1 MTTAAKPTGK
11 QGSTHGSSPTGWGMK
26 VTCQQDSLHKGLQTV
41 GKAVANKTTL
51 PVLNNILISTDGG
64 RLKLAATNLEVGITN
79 WIGCQVEQEGAIT
92 VPARLLLDFVSSL
105 PNDKVTMT
113 LDEKTRTLN
122 IKCARHEANI
132 KGISS
137 DEFPSIPEV
146 TEKPLAKV
154 PAPLLKEMINQVAFA
169 ASSDDSRPVLAG
181 VYVQIEGSELTMAA
195 ADGFRLARR
204 VTTLDTPTGSP
215 VKLIIPARSMV
226 ELARALQDDEG
237 EGTDPVSLVVTANR
251 NQVVFRHDNLEVTS
265 RLVEGNYVDINRVIP
280 TEWATRTVVATS
292 DLLKSVRVASMF
304 ARDAANIIRLQMT
317 FGSELT
323 PGVIT
328 VSAMAAE
335 VGDNTSQLD
344 CSVDGV
350 AGDIALNAKFLMD
363 VLNAVKTAQVAL
375 ETKTYQSP
383 AVIKPVNGELYLVV
397 IMPMYIPNR

>member
-1 MTTAAKPTGK
+1 
-11 QGSTHGSSPTGWGMK
+11 MK
-26 VTCQQDSLHKGLQTV
+26 VSCVQENLHKGLQTV

-92 VPARLLLDFVSSL
+92 VPARLLIDFVSSL
-105 PNDKVTMT
+105 PNDKVTMV

-122 IKCARHEANI
+122 IKCARYEANI

-137 DEFPSIPEV
+137 EEFPIIPEV
-146 TEKPLAKV
+146 TEKPIARV

-181 VYVQIEGSELTMAA
+181 VYVQIEGRELMMAA

-204 VTTLDTPTGSP
+204 TTSLDAPAADP
-215 VKLIIPARSMV
+215 IKLIIPSKSMV
-226 ELARALQDDEG
+226 ELARALPDDEG
-237 EGTDPVSLVVTANR
+237 EEAEPVSFVVTANR

-265 RLVEGNYVDINRVIP
+265 RLVEGNYVDVNRVIP
-280 TEWATRTVVATS
+280 ADWATRTVVATS
-292 DLLKSVRVASMF
+292 DLLKSIRVASMF
-304 ARDAANIIRLQMT
+304 AKDSANIVRVQVEP
-317 FGSELT
+317 GADLT

-328 VSAMAAE
+328 VSATAAE

-344 CSVDGV
+344 CSVDGE
-350 AGDIALNAKFLMD
+350 AGQIALNGKFLMD
-363 VLNAVKTAQVAL
+363 VLNVVKTAQVAL

-383 AVIKPVNGELYLVV
+383 AVIKPVGEDGYLHVV
-397 IMPMYIPNR
+397 MPMYLPNR

>member
-1 MTTAAKPTGK
+1 
-11 QGSTHGSSPTGWGMK
+11 MK
-26 VTCQQDSLHKGLQTV
+26 VSCVQENLHKGLQTV

-92 VPARLLLDFVSSL
+92 VPARLLIDFVSSL
-105 PNDKVTMT
+105 PNDKVTMV

-122 IKCARHEANI
+122 IKCARYEANI

-137 DEFPSIPEV
+137 DEFPIIPEI
-146 TEKPLAKV
+146 TDKPIARV

-181 VYVQIEGSELTMAA
+181 VYVQIEGRELMMAA

-204 VTTLDTPTGSP
+204 ITTLDAPAEAI
-215 VKLIIPARSMV
+215 KLIIPSKSMV
-226 ELARALQDDEG
+226 ELARALSDDEG
-237 EGTDPVSLVVTANR
+237 EEAEPVSLVVTSNR

-265 RLVEGNYVDINRVIP
+265 RLVEGNYVDVNRVIP
-280 TEWATRTVVATS
+280 TDWATRTVVPTA

-304 ARDAANIIRLQMT
+304 AKDSANIVRVQVDP
-317 FGSELT
+317 GADLT

-328 VSAMAAE
+328 VSATAAE

-344 CSVDGV
+344 CSVDGES
-350 AGDIALNAKFLMD
+350 GQIALNGKFLMD
-363 VLNAVKTAQVAL
+363 VLNVIKTAQVAL

-383 AVIKPVNGELYLVV
+383 AVIKPVGEEGYLHVV
-397 IMPMYIPNR
+397 MPMYLPNR